1 MHFNN
6 TVSLTREVK
15 TRQTIWQPISNAIIH
30 IFCKRGSRDGETQRK
45 TDATQCVGIATLANL
60 ELALI
65 ANEAHKKLR
74 RVSRGYLTT
83 SDARA
88 VGAFR
93 VAEAHVQFLIQNHDR
108 TRGGN
113 FAHVRKLALGRLSC
127 LLTPR
132 IHG

>member
-6 TVSLTREVK
+6 TVSLTIEVK
-15 TRQTIWQPISNAIIH
+15 TLQTSWQPISNAIIH
-30 IFCKRGSRDGETQRK
+30 IFCKRGTRDGETQRK
-45 TDATQCVGIATLANL
+45 TDATQCVGIATLANP

-93 VAEAHVQFLIQNHDR
+93 VAEADVQFLNHDR

-113 FAHVRKLALGRLSC
+113 FAHVRKLALGRLNC